1 MWRVLASSRARVW
14 NPTGAAA
21 AMSHGRLVRWH
32 ASRHGAGTL
41 ALRTNSR
48 DVELLAS
55 LAEHHALTIQHLC
68 SLHQRNAPALR
79 RRLRALA
86 LAGLVQSTALS
97 LTARAGRPEGIYTLT
112 EEGTRLL
119 EKEGALGDAAS
130 LSEKALEQMADLGHL
145 LLLNDFRV
153 QLALT
158 ERVVPELA
166 VHFLSSTP
174 DVNADKESVIHER
187 FRGGDGPDE
196 WIEFTPDGVFSI
208 THTPTGRALLF
219 ILEVDMGTETL
230 VSKRRPKQDV
240 RQKII
245 NYQVYF
251 RCKRYQR
258 YRGVLGSRFLGF
270 RLLLVASSPKRHSDL
285 CQLVRRMPACDFIWL
300 TDRDSMQSEG
310 VWSSIWVRGGCSD
323 QPPGSI
329 LGGQIPSPCPSPA
342 DIS

>member
-1 MWRVLASSRARVW
+1 VW
-14 NPTGAAA
+14 NPIGAAA

-86 LAGLVQSTALS
+86 LAGLVQSTTLS

-119 EKEGALGDAAS
+119 EKEGALGDVAS
-130 LSEKALEQMADLGHL
+130 LSDKALEEIGDLGHL

-153 QLALT
+153 QLALV
-158 ERVVPELA
+158 ERIVPDLD
-166 VHFLSSTP
+166 VQFLSSGP
-174 DVNADKESVIHER
+174 GVNADKESFIHER
-187 FRGGDGPDE
+187 FRGRDGTNE

-208 THTPTGRALLF
+208 SHTPTGRALLF

-230 VSKRRPKQDV
+230 VSRRRPKQDV
-240 RQKII
+240 RQKIV
-245 NYQVYF
+245 NYHAYF
-251 RCKRYQR
+251 RCERCQR
-258 YRGVLGSRFLGF
+258 YGSILGSHFRGF
-270 RLLLVASSPKRHSDL
+270 RVLFVASTSARHGAL
-285 CQLVRRMPACDFIWL
+285 CRLVRRMPPCDFIWL

-310 VWSSIWVRGGCSD
+310 VWSTIWVRGGCSD

-329 LGGQIPSPCPSPA
+329 VGGQIPSPCPSPA